1 VLASPLVEPEP
12 DSCTV
17 ESACQLAGVSRRT
30 IYNWMNQGKL
40 EAWRTV
46 TGRVRIDKGSL
57 RRMVETRVPW
67 KKGGGD

>member
-1 VLASPLVEPEP
+1 VEPEP
-12 DSCTV
+12 DSCTLKD
-17 ESACQLAGVSRRT
+17 AYQLAGVSRRT
-30 IYNWMNQGKL
+30 LYNWLNQGKV

-46 TGRVRIDKGSL
+46 TGRVRIDIRSL